1 MTDAPS
7 PQPDPEAATEPEPEP
22 EPERGPAPA
31 EPAAE
36 PAVPPMPTAA
46 PAVGNPDRARTL
58 RHVLG
63 GAAAGAALVG
73 AIWAITANV
82 PAGADAFTLE
92 GTFTLTDGVGS
103 VGDNCRGTG
112 GYDDIGS
119 GTSVTVY
126 DAAGTTI
133 ATGSLGSSE
142 YEMVAEGGILETCTF
157 QVSVPDVP
165 KGSRFYSVEI
175 SHRGRIQL
183 TADEAQNA
191 GFSGSLG

>member
-1 MTDAPS
+1 
-7 PQPDPEAATEPEPEP
+7 
-22 EPERGPAPA
+22 
-31 EPAAE
+31 
-36 PAVPPMPTAA
+36 MPTAA
-46 PAVGNPDRARTL
+46 PAVGNPDRVRTF

-73 AIWAITANV
+73 VIWAITANV
-82 PAGADAFTLE
+82 PAGADTFTLE

-142 YEMVAEGGILETCTF
+142 YESVGEGGVLDMCTF

-175 SHRGRIQL
+175 SHRGRLQL